1 MQGQESD
8 KIDRI
13 KLHRA
18 REKTTNLQLL
28 LHYIYTLY
36 CNYLKHFL
44 HINLFLYISVIS
56 KKNWVIYKKILE
68 MITVLNIDI
77 V

>member
-1 MQGQESD
+1 MDNQTISTGDQKSMQGQESD

-36 CNYLKHFL
+36 YNYFPTH
-44 HINLFLYISVIS
+44 
-56 KKNWVIYKKILE
+56 
-68 MITVLNIDI
+68 
-77 V
+77 